1 MEEGR
6 QREVAT
12 KQMGEAKCVFSLPDP
27 NIDLWADIQKKTESK
42 YSNTQRVGIYNYIHF
57 TVTWDCSPS
66 LYVSLC
72 TDTKSFQYMYRTFTL
87 DKRLYMYGSQF
98 H

>member
-6 QREVAT
+6 QRALAA
-12 KQMGEAKCVFSLPDP
+12 EAKCADSLPDP
-27 NIDLWADIQKKTESK
+27 NIDHWVDIKKAECK
-42 YSNTQRVGIYNYIHF
+42 CSNTQRVGIYKHIHF

-66 LYVSLC
+66 PYVSLR
-72 TDTKSFQYMYRTFTL
+72 TDKKSLQYVYRTFTL